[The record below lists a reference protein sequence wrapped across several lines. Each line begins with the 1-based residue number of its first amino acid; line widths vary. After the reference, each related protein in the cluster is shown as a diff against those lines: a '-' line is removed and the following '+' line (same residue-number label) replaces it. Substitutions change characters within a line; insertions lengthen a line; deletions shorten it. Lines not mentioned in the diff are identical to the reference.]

1 MKLLEY
7 YGKFENEIIS
17 FSKSL
22 SKNDWED
29 FIQHAWIKAIG
40 QKYVFESMN
49 YYQARSWFYK
59 VIRNRFYDSKRKNKN
74 IILTDGSILEFSSA
88 DNVNQF
94 ILKDSVLSFLDML
107 DETDQKIVLLK
118 YYSGKNSTEIGSEL
132 GINPSTVRY
141 RLKKSLNIIKTK
153 ITRSDYYE

>member
-1 MKLLEY
+1 
-7 YGKFENEIIS
+7 
-17 FSKSL
+17 
-22 SKNDWED
+22 
-29 FIQHAWIKAIG
+29 
-40 QKYVFESMN
+40 MN